1 MEFFDADT
9 CVLLQ
14 PDKERTQWARAVGFS
29 RRSFKW
35 CTRLSGVHRDQGS
48 SAGAGAF
55 LTSIYTTNRY
65 IGGRHPKYLISDPEA
80 PVTVERPVSE
90 ASVWQEWLRDDGVRM
105 RHDYFR
111 AGRHLLHAGHD
122 HLLTQIDYGNVSI
135 VLRPVNGSWREF
147 ACDLGIDK
155 HFSWI
160 LRYACRARCRRPERL
175 PRTQTAHYLSRHNCV
190 SPSPQLRHVCTIRP
204 AAATRPFIY

>member
-1 MEFFDADT
+1 PRSSLSAGLRCWGEISSISNPRFGVDRTFAQLMKRIMEFFDADT

-111 AGRHLLHAGHD
+111 AGRHL
-122 HLLTQIDYGNVSI
+122 
-135 VLRPVNGSWREF
+135 
-147 ACDLGIDK
+147 
-155 HFSWI
+155 
-160 LRYACRARCRRPERL
+160 
-175 PRTQTAHYLSRHNCV
+175 
-190 SPSPQLRHVCTIRP
+190 
-204 AAATRPFIY
+204 